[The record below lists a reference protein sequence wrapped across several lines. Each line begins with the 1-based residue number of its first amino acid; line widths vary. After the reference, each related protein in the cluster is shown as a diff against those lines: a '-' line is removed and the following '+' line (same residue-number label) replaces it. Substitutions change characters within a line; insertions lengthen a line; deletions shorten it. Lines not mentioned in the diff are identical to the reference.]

1 MNLLCIDTTGRS
13 LVLALVQPG
22 RPLLGHVVDTAG
34 KHAEVLLPEIGSL
47 LREGE
52 LDVAALEAVAVTLG
66 PGGFTSVR
74 VGLATAKGL
83 CVARARPLYA
93 ASSLRALAYGPLVD
107 SATRVPVGGQPMSI
121 AVVTQAYRGEVYAAL
136 YVAHGGELTEH
147 LPPFHASP
155 ADALAALSAA
165 AGQEPLG
172 ARYMVGDALEAM
184 RAVDAI
190 SSWTVTGGAS
200 LTPTALA
207 AAMQHEVNAE
217 RTRDV
222 GALGPEYLRPPDAAL
237 PRAR

>member
-22 RPLLGHVVDTAG
+22 RPLRAQVVDTAG
-34 KHAEVLLPEIGSL
+34 KHAELLLPEIGAL
-47 LREGE
+47 LRSAGLES
-52 LDVAALEAVAVTLG
+52 AALDAVGVTLG

-93 ASSLRALAYGPLVD
+93 TSSLRAIAYGLLAEAETALP
-107 SATRVPVGGQPMSI
+107 ATSQPMGV

-136 YVAHGGELTEH
+136 YVAQGAQLAEL

-155 ADALAALSAA
+155 EGALAALTAA
-165 AGQEPLG
+165 ADEQELVARCLVGEAVQALQTSG
-172 ARYMVGDALEAM
+172 AATSWPVGEL
-184 RAVDAI
+184 
-190 SSWTVTGGAS
+190 TS
-200 LTPTALA
+200 LTPAGLA
-207 AAMQHEVNAE
+207 AAILNEVHEGRV
-217 RTRDV
+217 RDV
-222 GALGPEYLRPPDAAL
+222 AALGPEYLRPPDAAL